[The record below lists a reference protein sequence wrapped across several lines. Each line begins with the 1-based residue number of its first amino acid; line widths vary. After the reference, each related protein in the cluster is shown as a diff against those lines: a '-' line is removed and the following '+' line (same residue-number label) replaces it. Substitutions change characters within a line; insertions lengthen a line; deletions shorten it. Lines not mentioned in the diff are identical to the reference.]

1 MYKSGAPVCPKP
13 LPLVGGFVAS
23 SEVWLP
29 APFAAETF
37 ESLIS
42 TSDAATLAG
51 VTVAA
56 ISNWRER
63 GYTRTNAET
72 GQRER
77 VYLTPAAMDGR
88 GRPLYRW
95 LDVAKAER
103 ATRDRA
109 RRKFAA

>member
-1 MYKSGAPVCPKP
+1 MRIAP
-13 LPLVGGFVAS
+13 
-23 SEVWLP
+23 
-29 APFAAETF
+29 ETL

-42 TSDAATLAG
+42 TKDAAYMAG
-51 VTVAA
+51 VTLAA

-63 GYTRTNAET
+63 GYVNAL
-72 GQRER
+72 GER
-77 VYLTPAAMDGR
+77 VHLVPADYDSR